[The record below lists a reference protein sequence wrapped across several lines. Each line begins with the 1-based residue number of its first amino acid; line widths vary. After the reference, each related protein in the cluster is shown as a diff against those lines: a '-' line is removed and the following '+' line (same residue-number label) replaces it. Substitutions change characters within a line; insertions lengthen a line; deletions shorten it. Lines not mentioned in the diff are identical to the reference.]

1 MKGNIKIVRPL
12 SVSGSVYR
20 RAVVVPRQE
29 FNDPALL
36 VAADDGGECRRQVGL
51 RIDGIELAGLDE
63 RSDNRPVLCSGIVAR
78 KQCIL
83 PVQCNPLDGSLDAVV
98 VDLDATVGQEELE
111 TALELGDV

>member
-1 MKGNIKIVRPL
+1 MCKSVVSKCSWCSGAAFDASFQL
-12 SVSGSVYR
+12 S
-20 RAVVVPRQE
+20 
-29 FNDPALL
+29 
-36 VAADDGGECRRQVGL
+36 DG
-51 RIDGIELAGLDE
+51 GLDE
-63 RSDNRPVLCSGIVAR
+63 RCDGRPVLCSGIVAR

>member
-1 MKGNIKIVRPL
+1 MVLL
-12 SVSGSVYR
+12 SNY
-20 RAVVVPRQE
+20 
-29 FNDPALL
+29 N
-36 VAADDGGECRRQVGL
+36 GGECAGQVGK
-51 RIDGIELAGLDE
+51 RIDGIELIGLDE
-63 RSDNRPVLCSGIVAR
+63 RCDGRPVLCSGIVAR